1 MGWVSYHVDTD
12 IKNGKLFF
20 DRKKECDEVLNR
32 GIGKEHKIL
41 KSAMVGSTYYAAVQT
56 PKSDEAYEI
65 WAAIFLTSFDR
76 SLTDN
81 FAYKDMDETM
91 GPSTPYCKCPVSIL
105 KLLTETT
112 NEVAIEWRKKC
123 WDYHKNLKIKSRLN
137 RLPLGSRITF
147 INKREFQGNVIH
159 PGQRIYLT
167 KCQGRNGKRMYW
179 TDGMYRWRIAY
190 IPSDYELIAQ
200 KETTK

>member
-1 MGWVSYHVDTD
+1 MGWVSYHVETD
-12 IKNGKLFF
+12 IKNGKSFF
-20 DRKKECDEVLNR
+20 DRKEECDLVLIR
-32 GIGKEHKIL
+32 TVEEGSKIL

-56 PKSDEAYEI
+56 PKSDGACKV
-65 WAAIFLTSFDR
+65 WAAIFLTSFNR
-76 SLTDN
+76 SSVDN

-91 GPSTPYCKCPVSIL
+91 GLSTQYCKCPVSIL

-112 NEVAIEWRKKC
+112 NEAAVEWRKKC
-123 WDYHKNLKIKSRLN
+123 RDYHESLKIKSRLK

-147 INKREFQGNVIH
+147 INRREFQGTVIQ

-167 KCQGRNGKRMYW
+167 KCKGRNGKRMYW
-179 TDGMYRWRIAY
+179 TDGRYRWRIAY

>member
-1 MGWVSYHVDTD
+1 MD
-12 IKNGKLFF
+12 
-20 DRKKECDEVLNR
+20 
-32 GIGKEHKIL
+32 
-41 KSAMVGSTYYAAVQT
+41 TYYAAVKT

-112 NEVAIEWRKKC
+112 NEAAVEWRKKC

-147 INKREFQGNVIH
+147 INKREFQGNVIQ

-190 IPSDYELIAQ
+190 MPSDYELIAQ

>member
-1 MGWVSYHVDTD
+1 MGCVSYHVDTD

-56 PKSDEAYEI
+56 PKSDKDYEI

-112 NEVAIEWRKKC
+112 NEAAVEWRKKC
-123 WDYHKNLKIKSRLN
+123 WD
-137 RLPLGSRITF
+137 
-147 INKREFQGNVIH
+147 
-159 PGQRIYLT
+159 
-167 KCQGRNGKRMYW
+167 
-179 TDGMYRWRIAY
+179 
-190 IPSDYELIAQ
+190 
-200 KETTK
+200 

>member
-32 GIGKEHKIL
+32 GIGKEQKIL

-56 PKSDEAYEI
+56 PKSDKDYEI

-112 NEVAIEWRKKC
+112 NEAAVEWRKKC
-123 WDYHKNLKIKSRLN
+123 KDYHESLKIKSRLK

-147 INKREFQGNVIH
+147 INQREFQGTVIQ

-167 KCQGRNGKRMYW
+167 KCKGRNGKRMYW
-179 TDGMYRWRIAY
+179 TDGRYRWRIAY
-190 IPSDYELIAQ
+190 IPSDYELITQ
-200 KETTK
+200 KSS